1 MPRLLY
7 HENYWGNRRIFGHP
21 NTLLVLRL
29 RDHGTEDRL
38 LRLDEAEPGR
48 RVKVVHLHGRGLSRR
63 RLLAVGMVP
72 GAIVRVLR
80 KAPLDDPVEYR
91 VRGTDFS
98 IRRRD
103 AHLVEVRYVE
113 E

>member
-1 MPRLLY
+1 MGQSKSIRLT
-7 HENYWGNRRIFGHP
+7 EFF
-21 NTLLVLRL
+21 LVVPMAPAV
-29 RDHGTEDRL
+29 DDGQL

-48 RVKVVHLHGRGLSRR
+48 DVKVVHLHGRGLSRR

-80 KAPLDDPVEYR
+80 KAPLADPVEYR

-98 IRRRD
+98 IRGRD
-103 AHLVEVRYVE
+103 AHMVEVRYVE
-113 E
+113 G